1 MKTMVESVKDRWPLF
16 DSSGGSL
23 DWIFSF
29 CFWSHYAAYWFAFWK
44 KYRLHCWKTCMYHVL
59 FRSIF
64 FYFFGVIFSFVLYKV
79 WYVQYHFK
87 CVNFLPLFCVFCSI
101 IFIFYLYSPWNVLLS
116 NLNGERTVS
125 ALWTVS
131 VNGAKRRAQVNALWT
146 DCERMKKWES
156 RTFQWLYLIF
166 LYLHCVHIICI
177 FRCSHMKHK
186 NKPSTHFKCRKY
198 TCIWNV

>member
-1 MKTMVESVKDRWPLF
+1 M
-16 DSSGGSL
+16 
-23 DWIFSF
+23 
-29 CFWSHYAAYWFAFWK
+29 
-44 KYRLHCWKTCMYHVL
+44 HVS
-59 FRSIF
+59 RVVQINF
-64 FYFFGVIFSFVLYKV
+64 FYFFGVIFSFALYKV